1 MAIYL
6 LVGAVGVPVFAE
18 FTGGLGIV
26 FGDTG
31 GYLLSY
37 PLAAAVAGLAAYAAA
52 PTPRGGGRS
61 CWRFLWG
68 AAALAVIYALG
79 ATWLSVVADLP
90 TRGGRRAGRAAFRG
104 LRPDQGRPGCA
115 RRRGRRPGHRRL
127 PDLRERGARS
137 EANMTLRSWLV
148 RRRSRVMFEKVLVA
162 NRGEI
167 ALRVVR
173 ACQELGVA
181 AVAVYSDADE
191 SALHVRHA
199 DEAVRI
205 GPPPAGKSY
214 LDVEALIDAA
224 KETGAEAVHPGYG
237 FLAEN
242 AAFAAACREA
252 GLAFVGPSAEA
263 IEKMGN
269 KSAAR
274 RLAREAEVPVVPGS
288 DDASSADEAAET
300 AGGIGYPIMV
310 KAAAGG
316 GGRGIRVAED
326 EDELSKAVQVARREA
341 EAAFGDGTLYLE
353 KLLVAPRHVEVQIM
367 GDHEGNVIHLYEREC
382 SMQRRRQKVLEE
394 APSPGISPEVREKM
408 TEAAVRLAREAGY
421 ANAGTVEFLVEG
433 DEFYFIEMNTRIQ
446 VEHPVTE
453 MLTGVDLVKE
463 QIRIAAGEP
472 LSLNR
477 KTCRWSGT
485 RWSFASTPRTP
496 TRTSCPRPAR
506 SPRSKSQAAPA
517 SGWTRRST
525 RGTRSPRSTTRW
537 SASSSSGPSPAM
549 RPSAGPDAPSA
560 NTASKA

>member
-1 MAIYL
+1 
-6 LVGAVGVPVFAE
+6 V
-18 FTGGLGIV
+18 
-26 FGDTG
+26 
-31 GYLLSY
+31 
-37 PLAAAVAGLAAYAAA
+37 
-52 PTPRGGGRS
+52 
-61 CWRFLWG
+61 
-68 AAALAVIYALG
+68 
-79 ATWLSVVADLP
+79 
-90 TRGGRRAGRAAFRG
+90 
-104 LRPDQGRPGCA
+104 
-115 RRRGRRPGHRRL
+115 
-127 PDLRERGARS
+127 
-137 EANMTLRSWLV
+137 
-148 RRRSRVMFEKVLVA
+148 FEKVLVA

-252 GLAFVGPSAEA
+252 GLTFVGPSAEA

-274 RLAREAEVPVVPGS
+274 RLAREAKVPVVPGS
-288 DDASSADEAAET
+288 DDASSADEAAQT

-316 GGRGIRVAED
+316 GGRGIRVAEG
-326 EDELSKAVQVARREA
+326 EDELRKAVQVARREA

-353 KLLVAPRHVEVQIM
+353 KLLVAPRHVEVQVM

-394 APSPGISPEVREKM
+394 APSPGISQGVREKM
-408 TEAAVRLAREAGY
+408 AEAAVRLAREAGY
-421 ANAGTVEFLVEG
+421 ANAGTVEFLVE
-433 DEFYFIEMNTRIQ
+433 DEEFYFIEMNTRIQ

-463 QIRIAAGEP
+463 QIRIAAGDP
-472 LSLNR
+472 LSLEQEDVPMVGHAMEFRINAEDPDQD
-477 KTCRWSGT
+477 
-485 RWSFASTPRTP
+485 FM
-496 TRTSCPRPAR
+496 
-506 SPRSKSQAAPA
+506 
-517 SGWTRRST
+517 
-525 RGTRSPRSTTRW
+525 
-537 SASSSSGPSPAM
+537 PSPGEISSLEVPGGPGV
-549 RPSAGPDAPSA
+549 RVDSAIFQGYQIPPFYDSMVGKLIVWALTREEAISRARRALREYRLEGIKTTIPLHLRLLEGEAFRSGEYHTGYLEELL
-560 NTASKA
+560 NGG

>member
-1 MAIYL
+1 L
-6 LVGAVGVPVFAE
+6 EEGE
-18 FTGGLGIV
+18 
-26 FGDTG
+26 D
-31 GYLLSY
+31 
-37 PLAAAVAGLAAYAAA
+37 
-52 PTPRGGGRS
+52 
-61 CWRFLWG
+61 
-68 AAALAVIYALG
+68 
-79 ATWLSVVADLP
+79 
-90 TRGGRRAGRAAFRG
+90 
-104 LRPDQGRPGCA
+104 
-115 RRRGRRPGHRRL
+115 
-127 PDLRERGARS
+127 
-137 EANMTLRSWLV
+137 
-148 RRRSRVMFEKVLVA
+148 MFEKVLVA

-214 LDVEALIDAA
+214 LNIEALLEAA
-224 KETGAEAVHPGYG
+224 RETGAEAIHPGYG

-242 AAFAAACREA
+242 ARFAAACRDA
-252 GLAFVGPSAEA
+252 DFTFVGPSAEA

-274 RLAREAEVPVVPGS
+274 RLAREAKVPVVPGS

-300 AGGIGYPIMV
+300 AEGIGYPIMV

-316 GGRGIRVAED
+316 GGRGIRVAE
-326 EDELSKAVQVARREA
+326 EEEGLRKAVQVAKREA

-353 KLLVAPRHVEVQIM
+353 KLLVAPRHVEVQII

-408 TEAAVRLAREAGY
+408 TEAAVRLAREARY

-463 QIRIAAGEP
+463 QIRVASGEP
-472 LSLNR
+472 LSLEQEDVPMVGHAMEFRINAEDPDQD
-477 KTCRWSGT
+477 
-485 RWSFASTPRTP
+485 FM
-496 TRTSCPRPAR
+496 
-506 SPRSKSQAAPA
+506 
-517 SGWTRRST
+517 
-525 RGTRSPRSTTRW
+525 
-537 SASSSSGPSPAM
+537 PSPGEISSLEVPGGPGV
-549 RPSAGPDAPSA
+549 RVDSAIYQGYQIPPFYDSMVGKLVIWALTRDEAISRARRALHEYRLEGIKTTIPLHLRLLEDDAFRSGEY
-560 NTASKA
+560 NTGYLEELLNEG

>member
-1 MAIYL
+1 
-6 LVGAVGVPVFAE
+6 V
-18 FTGGLGIV
+18 
-26 FGDTG
+26 
-31 GYLLSY
+31 
-37 PLAAAVAGLAAYAAA
+37 
-52 PTPRGGGRS
+52 
-61 CWRFLWG
+61 
-68 AAALAVIYALG
+68 
-79 ATWLSVVADLP
+79 
-90 TRGGRRAGRAAFRG
+90 
-104 LRPDQGRPGCA
+104 
-115 RRRGRRPGHRRL
+115 
-127 PDLRERGARS
+127 
-137 EANMTLRSWLV
+137 
-148 RRRSRVMFEKVLVA
+148 FEKVLVA

-167 ALRVVR
+167 SLRVVR

-242 AAFAAACREA
+242 AAFATACREV
-252 GLAFVGPSAEA
+252 GLTFVGPSAEA

-274 RLAREAEVPVVPGS
+274 RLAREAKVPVVPGS

-326 EDELSKAVQVARREA
+326 EDELRKAVQVARREA

-353 KLLVAPRHVEVQIM
+353 KLLVAPRHVEVQVM
-367 GDHEGNVIHLYEREC
+367 GDHEGDVIHLYEREC

-394 APSPGISPEVREKM
+394 APSPGISLGVREKM
-408 TEAAVRLAREAGY
+408 AEAAVRLAREAGY
-421 ANAGTVEFLVEG
+421 ANAGTVEFLVE
-433 DEFYFIEMNTRIQ
+433 DEEFYFIEMNTRIQ

-463 QIRIAAGEP
+463 QIRIAAGDP
-472 LSLNR
+472 LSLAQEDVPMVGHAMEFRINAEDPDQD
-477 KTCRWSGT
+477 
-485 RWSFASTPRTP
+485 FM
-496 TRTSCPRPAR
+496 
-506 SPRSKSQAAPA
+506 
-517 SGWTRRST
+517 
-525 RGTRSPRSTTRW
+525 
-537 SASSSSGPSPAM
+537 PSPGEIS
-549 RPSAGPDAPSA
+549 RLEVPGGPGVRVDSAIYQGYQIPPFYDSLVGKLIVWALTREEAISRARRALREYRLEGIKTTIPLHLRLLKGEAFRSGEYHTGYLEELL
-560 NTASKA
+560 NGD

>member
-1 MAIYL
+1 
-6 LVGAVGVPVFAE
+6 V
-18 FTGGLGIV
+18 
-26 FGDTG
+26 
-31 GYLLSY
+31 
-37 PLAAAVAGLAAYAAA
+37 
-52 PTPRGGGRS
+52 
-61 CWRFLWG
+61 
-68 AAALAVIYALG
+68 
-79 ATWLSVVADLP
+79 
-90 TRGGRRAGRAAFRG
+90 
-104 LRPDQGRPGCA
+104 
-115 RRRGRRPGHRRL
+115 
-127 PDLRERGARS
+127 
-137 EANMTLRSWLV
+137 
-148 RRRSRVMFEKVLVA
+148 FEKVLVA

-242 AAFAAACREA
+242 AAFATACREV
-252 GLAFVGPSAEA
+252 GLTFVGPSAEA

-274 RLAREAEVPVVPGS
+274 RLAREAKVPVVPGS

-326 EDELSKAVQVARREA
+326 EDELRKAVQVARREA

-353 KLLVAPRHVEVQIM
+353 KLLVAPRHVEVQVM

-394 APSPGISPEVREKM
+394 APSPGISLGVREKM
-408 TEAAVRLAREAGY
+408 AEAAVRLAREAGY
-421 ANAGTVEFLVEG
+421 ANAGTVEFLVE
-433 DEFYFIEMNTRIQ
+433 DEEFYFIEMNTRIQ

-463 QIRIAAGEP
+463 QIRISAGDP
-472 LSLNR
+472 LSLEQEDVAMIGHAIEFRINAEDPDQD
-477 KTCRWSGT
+477 
-485 RWSFASTPRTP
+485 FM
-496 TRTSCPRPAR
+496 
-506 SPRSKSQAAPA
+506 
-517 SGWTRRST
+517 
-525 RGTRSPRSTTRW
+525 
-537 SASSSSGPSPAM
+537 PSPGEISWLEVPGGPGV
-549 RPSAGPDAPSA
+549 RVDSAIYQGYQIPPFYDSMVGKLIVWALTREEAISRARRALREYRLEGVKTTIPLHLRLLKGEAFRSGEYHTGYLEELL
-560 NTASKA
+560 NGD